1 MNTVLSSLLLW
12 ASGVSLVF
20 FGAAQMQIQA
30 ASESDG
36 SSSLIAENIRSRGAQ
51 SFGLGIGFIGLG
63 CMHIKKK
70 DDDLKGDSGEV
81 E

>member
-1 MNTVLSSLLLW
+1 MNTVLSSVLLW

-20 FGAAQMQIQA
+20 FGAIQMQIKA

-63 CMHIKKK
+63 CMQIQKKQEK
-70 DDDLKGDSGEV
+70 SQEDAG
-81 E
+81 